1 MLGKLTPHVTMRW
14 FASSLNRASLKVQGE
29 FITRVVA
36 SSLVDRR
43 VQVVTSARGARKSTC
58 VASMS
63 GNDDA
68 LLEQFGTSHI
78 PNVEVYT
85 IEDLPETTSGS
96 EMVDKLL
103 GKMDHIEEIQ
113 KPLRMVRG
121 TTKLVQA
128 LVEFFPAFVPKSW
141 SKLAKESKSILPTQ
155 LFLFDDVL
163 NQLQT
168 RHEVEKFFRGLLAR
182 LNENPK
188 HGIILFSSNE
198 GIERLLLDPTT
209 FGAVLRLNTLPFCS
223 KDELTLCLT
232 DILAL
237 AETTTSGS
245 RDEVT
250 FITNDMDSNTLTA
263 LRANPELVQSII
275 DEVVLSIPK
284 RYAFSLRFWNL
295 LLGEVKC
302 EVGMEC
308 NAVQDHIMEIM
319 RSAPFMLIVAEKLDM
334 EAAGP
339 FRDFALRYS
348 PPLPPDDHAKLTR
361 WVVPSTSPA
370 PFVPAFVPAEFPSRL
385 ALLQALKAVARGR
398 VDDIKKRSLKNCE
411 MALLK
416 LDAQPATA
424 TGCCC

>member
-1 MLGKLTPHVTMRW
+1 
-14 FASSLNRASLKVQGE
+14 
-29 FITRVVA
+29 
-36 SSLVDRR
+36 
-43 VQVVTSARGARKSTC
+43 
-58 VASMS
+58 MS
-63 GNDDA
+63 
-68 LLEQFGTSHI
+68 
-78 PNVEVYT
+78 
-85 IEDLPETTSGS
+85 
-96 EMVDKLL
+96 
-103 GKMDHIEEIQ
+103 
-113 KPLRMVRG
+113 
-121 TTKLVQA
+121 
-128 LVEFFPAFVPKSW
+128 KSW
-141 SKLAKESKSILPTQ
+141 SKLAKESKPILPTQ

-168 RHEVEKFFRGLLAR
+168 RHEVEKFFRGLLVR

-188 HGIILFSSNE
+188 LGIILFSSNE

-348 PPLPPDDHAKLTR
+348 PPLPPDDHAKLIR

-370 PFVPAFVPAEFPSRL
+370 PFVPAFVPAHL
-385 ALLQALKAVARGR
+385 
-398 VDDIKKRSLKNCE
+398 I
-411 MALLK
+411 
-416 LDAQPATA
+416 
-424 TGCCC
+424 